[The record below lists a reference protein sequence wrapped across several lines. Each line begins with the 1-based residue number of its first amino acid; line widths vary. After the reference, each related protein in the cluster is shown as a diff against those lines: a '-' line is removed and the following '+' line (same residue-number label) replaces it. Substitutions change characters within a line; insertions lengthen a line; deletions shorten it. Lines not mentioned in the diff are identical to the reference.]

1 MLKLMTKPS
10 LSFCQRCKDFGNST
24 QSLTGIGKS
33 LKSFLPKILIYTMK
47 SLKLICI
54 ISVKFVE
61 NLQNLNPKIV
71 CPIIAKELQDFMK
84 EQALV

>member
-10 LSFCQRCKDFGNST
+10 LSFCLRCKDFGSST

-33 LKSFLPKILIYTMK
+33 LKSFLPKVLIFAMK
-47 SLKLICI
+47 LLKLIRI
-54 ISVKFVE
+54 FSVKFVE